1 MWWFS
6 RGTQTPKKLPWDFGW
21 RRSIVVY
28 NQMFLEWLMFH
39 RHFLSPYNFPKN
51 RNCFFLGGT
60 TQNNCSACFF
70 AGNGWIL
77 CCLPFSCSIFWV
89 HFCMDFWSEALGRRA
104 LTLVGAYET
113 AAWHDE
119 NWVSK
124 WETDEFDVFY
134 SFNKFSVTY
143 AWYCIQFPC
152 SCLAPFLLQYLL
164 LRIHSLKRL
173 VQPLSFTRLVG
184 KVTKF
189 SVGLVKAITKMQR
202 SHVWAFWACGSWC
215 SGGLVV

>member
-1 MWWFS
+1 
-6 RGTQTPKKLPWDFGW
+6 
-21 RRSIVVY
+21 
-28 NQMFLEWLMFH
+28 MFLEWLMFH
-39 RHFLSPYNFPKN
+39 RHFLSHNFRKTVIV
-51 RNCFFLGGT
+51 FFWGGRLKT
-60 TQNNCSACFF
+60 TVQLVSLLEMGESYVAYRFF
-70 AGNGWIL
+70 G
-77 CCLPFSCSIFWV
+77 SIFLV

-124 WETDEFDVFY
+124 MGTDEFDVFY

-189 SVGLVKAITKMQR
+189 
-202 SHVWAFWACGSWC
+202 
-215 SGGLVV
+215 